1 VSLTATTAAAAVDV
15 DASITSSASNAATMI
30 NVESIIADGEAGK
43 EEPKKKTPPNESVRH
58 RIGRRRKTP
67 LMDVIETDTNNIS
80 NRKEIVRPK
89 KGNFA
94 SGTSI
99 FLDIQKD
106 GGSQHDDDDDKKKQK
121 HLSDNRDTIG
131 QVVVV
136 HDDNNNN
143 NNEYYYPVVG
153 KLNDEIKKNQMDVA
167 AANEEEVS
175 TVMMRMML
183 EESSVSGTLSMELR
197 LADFSLSMDLDTD
210 DSIKVEPLTLTL
222 PASSTSDAD
231 GVVEPALDLADEEAG
246 KDGGTT
252 ITIDPSSPAAAP
264 TSSSG
269 SVDNANGLSPS
280 SEASEPS
287 SPTGTNANGSS
298 PSSGASDDPK
308 GLVPTDTVT
317 INEGPATTTTDGTTI
332 GLQPPSIETL
342 APTPVVGIG
351 VSTDGGPTTDG
362 DPTTDRDVSASR
374 RTIGTTYYHP
384 LLVNTIFLGTIIT
397 LGVFYLF

>member
-1 VSLTATTAAAAVDV
+1 MRLLLVIWILAVSLTATTAAAVAAAVDV
-15 DASITSSASNAATMI
+15 DAEASTTSSASNAATMI
-30 NVESIIADGEAGK
+30 NVESIIADGEAEEK

-89 KGNFA
+89 KENFA

-106 GGSQHDDDDDKKKQK
+106 GGSQHDDDDDKMKQE

-143 NNEYYYPVVG
+143 EYYYPVVG
-153 KLNDEIKKNQMDVA
+153 KFNGKIKKNQMDVA

-175 TVMMRMML
+175 AVMMRMML

-231 GVVEPALDLADEEAG
+231 GVVEPALVSYSVFIYLLL
-246 KDGGTT
+246 KDFVCVYVCKNKKNFSSISPHNPTMS
-252 ITIDPSSPAAAP
+252 ITCTYNPS
-264 TSSSG
+264 
-269 SVDNANGLSPS
+269 LSLS
-280 SEASEPS
+280 LS
-287 SPTGTNANGSS
+287 N
-298 PSSGASDDPK
+298 
-308 GLVPTDTVT
+308 
-317 INEGPATTTTDGTTI
+317 
-332 GLQPPSIETL
+332 
-342 APTPVVGIG
+342 
-351 VSTDGGPTTDG
+351 
-362 DPTTDRDVSASR
+362 
-374 RTIGTTYYHP
+374 
-384 LLVNTIFLGTIIT
+384 F
-397 LGVFYLF
+397 

>member
-1 VSLTATTAAAAVDV
+1 MSLTATTAAAVAAVDV
-15 DASITSSASNAATMI
+15 EASITSSASNAATMI

-153 KLNDEIKKNQMDVA
+153 ELNDEIKKNQMDLA

-222 PASSTSDAD
+222 PASSTSDAN
-231 GVVEPALDLADEEAG
+231 GVVEPALVSYSVPIYLLLKDFVWVYVCMCVKIRRISHAYHLIILLSYVTYMCLLFQSFSLSLSLSLTFRILLTKKRG
-246 KDGGTT
+246 KMM
-252 ITIDPSSPAAAP
+252 
-264 TSSSG
+264 
-269 SVDNANGLSPS
+269 
-280 SEASEPS
+280 E
-287 SPTGTNANGSS
+287 
-298 PSSGASDDPK
+298 
-308 GLVPTDTVT
+308 
-317 INEGPATTTTDGTTI
+317 
-332 GLQPPSIETL
+332 PPS
-342 APTPVVGIG
+342 P
-351 VSTDGGPTTDG
+351 
-362 DPTTDRDVSASR
+362 
-374 RTIGTTYYHP
+374 
-384 LLVNTIFLGTIIT
+384 
-397 LGVFYLF
+397 

>member
-1 VSLTATTAAAAVDV
+1 MRLLLVIWILAVSLTATTAAAVAAAVDV
-15 DASITSSASNAATMI
+15 DADASTTSSAYNAATMT
-30 NVESIIADGEAGK
+30 NVESIIADGEAEE
-43 EEPKKKTPPNESVRH
+43 EEPKKKTPPNEMVRH

-143 NNEYYYPVVG
+143 NNNNNNEYYYTVVG
-153 KLNDEIKKNQMDVA
+153 ERNDEIKKNQMDLA

-183 EESSVSGTLSMELR
+183 DESSVSGTLSMDLR
-197 LADFSLSMDLDTD
+197 LADFSLSMDLDTN
-210 DSIKVEPLTLTL
+210 DSVKVEPLTLTL

-231 GVVEPALDLADEEAG
+231 GVVEPALVSYSVPIYLLL
-246 KDGGTT
+246 KDFVWVYVCMCVK
-252 ITIDPSSPAAAP
+252 I
-264 TSSSG
+264 
-269 SVDNANGLSPS
+269 
-280 SEASEPS
+280 
-287 SPTGTNANGSS
+287 
-298 PSSGASDDPK
+298 
-308 GLVPTDTVT
+308 
-317 INEGPATTTTDGTTI
+317 
-332 GLQPPSIETL
+332 
-342 APTPVVGIG
+342 
-351 VSTDGGPTTDG
+351 
-362 DPTTDRDVSASR
+362 
-374 RTIGTTYYHP
+374 RTISHAYHLIILLSYVTYMCLFFQSFSLSLSLTHS
-384 LLVNTIFLGTIIT
+384 LLGSC
-397 LGVFYLF
+397 